1 MTDPEPRPAD
11 AAPDRRPHV
20 PELGPPLTVRSA
32 QGMVYRM
39 HHVGWRGA
47 DGGALYGLDEH
58 PVFHEADYDPVHV
71 ITDGGRTIEAPPD
84 NLFLRREVG
93 AHAGALQE
101 CAGARG
107 LTGEEQDFL
116 RALTTIARLLDSGL
130 RVKRP

>member
-1 MTDPEPRPAD
+1 MTGDPPHPD
-11 AAPDRRPHV
+11 APPDTRPHV
-20 PELGPPLTVRSA
+20 PELGAPLTVRSN

-47 DGGALYGLDEH
+47 GGALYGLDEH
-58 PVFHEADYDPVHV
+58 PVFHEAEYDPVHV
-71 ITDGGRTIEAPPD
+71 IIDGGRTIEAPPD

-107 LTGEEQDFL
+107 LSGEELEFL